1 LAADCGE
8 GCPPGWIVEVESL
21 QIRRKDSQASL
32 STNFDLP
39 DFDRE
44 DGVRLTVSSRTDC
57 LEGWEFSYTGSLEW
71 TSVRQLNAV
80 ELNFS
85 PGINGINVSA
95 FNNAVFQRQSYRSE
109 LNSFELN
116 RKWWGWDVIETS
128 AGVRYIK
135 IDENFVFNSTDAGG
149 NTGLFR
155 INTNNEMVGAQY
167 GMALSYPVGRLSAA
181 FRLKGGLFLNSVD
194 SDTFLRNAGV
204 VQINNAHDS
213 LRVSF
218 LGEVGWY
225 VGYQVSSHI
234 KVQVG
239 YELWWLY
246 GLATVSDQNTSILR
260 EQTGTSLDDN
270 AAVYYQGTTVGV
282 VVDW

>member
-1 LAADCGE
+1 M
-8 GCPPGWIVEVESL
+8 
-21 QIRRKDSQASL
+21 
-32 STNFDLP
+32 
-39 DFDRE
+39 
-44 DGVRLTVSSRTDC
+44 
-57 LEGWEFSYTGSLEW
+57 
-71 TSVRQLNAV
+71 
-80 ELNFS
+80 
-85 PGINGINVSA
+85 
-95 FNNAVFQRQSYRSE
+95 
-109 LNSFELN
+109 
-116 RKWWGWDVIETS
+116 IETS
-128 AGVRYIK
+128 AGIRYIK

-246 GLATVSDQNTSILR
+246 GLATVSDQNTNILR
-260 EQTGTSLDDN
+260 QQTGTSLDDN

-282 VVDW
+282 VIDW